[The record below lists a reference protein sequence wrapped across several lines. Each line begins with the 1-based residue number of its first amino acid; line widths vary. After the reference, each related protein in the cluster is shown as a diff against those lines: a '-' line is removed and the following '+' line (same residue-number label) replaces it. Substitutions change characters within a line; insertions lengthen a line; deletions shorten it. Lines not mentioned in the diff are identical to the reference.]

1 MNMAAQASNDAIHD
15 DGRHG
20 QSQDSDGS
28 QKLGR
33 RAENV
38 LLLPVIDWLCS
49 VL

>member
-1 MNMAAQASNDAIHD
+1 MMPSMTMAGMGKARIQTVLRNS
-15 DGRHG
+15 R
-20 QSQDSDGS
+20 
-28 QKLGR
+28 R